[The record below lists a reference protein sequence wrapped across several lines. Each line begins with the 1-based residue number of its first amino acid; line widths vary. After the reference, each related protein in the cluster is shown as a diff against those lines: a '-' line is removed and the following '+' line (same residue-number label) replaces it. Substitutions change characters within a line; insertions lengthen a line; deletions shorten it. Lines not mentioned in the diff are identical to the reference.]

1 MKDADMNLRQWF
13 TNSPELTTIIDK
25 MRTGSER
32 HHAGLLGMM
41 WNPKEDTLQ
50 FPRKAIV
57 IPPDVKFTKRQVL
70 SSASS
75 TFDPIGLISPVLVP
89 AKKFISS
96 LWDKGFDWDEILP
109 DELQQQYNQIAKE
122 IEAASTF
129 VTSRYLDFDKALPV
143 EMHIFCDACP
153 TTAAGCCVFFA
164 QNQKVRFIGSKVK
177 LSSSKHAR
185 TVPHWELIAMVMGA
199 RLGRIREIFNKDFPF
214 ISSYYW
220 TDSTICLHW
229 LYSTKQ
235 LPVFTR
241 NRTTEILRLTDLSS
255 WSHVSSANN
264 PADILSRGCSADEL
278 LQSAL

>member
-1 MKDADMNLRQWF
+1 MNLRQWF
-13 TNSPELTTIIDK
+13 TNLPELTTIIDK

-32 HHAGLLGMM
+32 DHAGLLGMM

>member
-1 MKDADMNLRQWF
+1 MNLRQWF

-153 TTAAGCCVFFA
+153 TTAAGCCVLFA